1 MSEKNNSCIVYPAL
15 TKSWVTLSIFRKTGV
30 FVPNIKSWERKKMLK
45 FASLEGL
52 GMENR
57 VADNYLWIVL
67 HEYNCHGFYLMTGRF
82 SNCCLCLEVALR
94 LVFR

>member
-1 MSEKNNSCIVYPAL
+1 
-15 TKSWVTLSIFRKTGV
+15 
-30 FVPNIKSWERKKMLK
+30 MLK

-52 GMENR
+52 GMEKR

-82 SNCCLCLEVALR
+82 SNCCL
-94 LVFR
+94 